1 MGAVAGFA
9 LPPGRRRKGQ
19 RQPIGW
25 RPWRGGLAAL
35 AGLVLALLIGCA
47 NQPPRFVLAMN
58 PWPGY
63 AYFALAQERQHYDP
77 RRLQL
82 DLRNFDD
89 NDRAVQAYV
98 AGSAQAIAT
107 TAIDV
112 VTICGVAPE
121 RCPVIVY
128 VIDESRGG
136 DQVLALPQVKDLKG
150 LVGQPIALDRSSL
163 SRYLLARA
171 FESQDLPPPVPSQL
185 RFLPAASWEASLRQG
200 AVVAVVSYPPRSELL
215 RRSLPLDMLFSSRQL
230 PNEILDVLAVEPELL
245 RLQPDAVLAL
255 VQGWQAALA
264 EEREGQVG
272 VRQAMADYLG
282 LDPAVGATVLG
293 GIRYPGPQEQ
303 YELLNPRQNHLP
315 PLLEQIRQVL
325 YANGVIPANT
335 PLPATDD
342 TMARGLAKGP

>member
-9 LPPGRRRKGQ
+9 LPPGSRRKGQ
-19 RQPIGW
+19 RHRNGALA
-25 RPWRGGLAAL
+25 LAA
-35 AGLVLALLIGCA
+35 LVLALLIGCPH
-47 NQPPRFVLAMN
+47 QPPRFVLAMN

-63 AYFALAQERQHYDP
+63 AYFALAQARQHYDP
-77 RRLQL
+77 RRLRL
-82 DLRNFDD
+82 DLRNFAD

-98 AGSAQAIAT
+98 AGAAQAIAT

-136 DQVLALPQVKDLKG
+136 DQVLALRDVKDLKG
-150 LVGQPIALDRSSL
+150 LAGRPIALDRSSL

-171 FESQDLPPPVPSQL
+171 FESQDLPPPLPSQL

-200 AVVAVVSYPPRSELL
+200 TVSAVVSYPPRSEILL
-215 RRSLPLDMLFSSRQL
+215 RALPLDTLFTSRQL

-245 RLQPDAVLAL
+245 RLHPDAVLAL
-255 VQGWQAALA
+255 VQGWQAVR
-264 EEREGQVG
+264 EEEKERQVG
-272 VRQAMADYLG
+272 VRQEVADYLG
-282 LDPAVGATVLG
+282 LDPDAGTAVMA

-303 YELLNPRQNHLP
+303 YELLDPRQNNLP

-335 PLPATDD
+335 PLPTSVD
-342 TMARGLAKGP
+342 TIARGLAKGG